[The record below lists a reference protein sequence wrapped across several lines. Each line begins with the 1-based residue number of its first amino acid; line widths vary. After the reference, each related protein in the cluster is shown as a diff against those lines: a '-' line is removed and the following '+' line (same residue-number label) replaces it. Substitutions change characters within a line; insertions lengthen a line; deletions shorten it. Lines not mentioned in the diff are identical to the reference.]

1 MQEAEARHAQAN
13 AIFDCA
19 AVRLGAARSVRLWT
33 VSDRL
38 GSTLT
43 VVTNLT
49 GGYADDGKAVR
60 LVAGV
65 QLHVSSG
72 ARSSRL
78 LMRGNSERM
87 SRR

>member
-1 MQEAEARHAQAN
+1 M
-13 AIFDCA
+13 
-19 AVRLGAARSVRLWT
+19 
-33 VSDRL
+33 
-38 GSTLT
+38 T

-49 GGYADDGKAVR
+49 GGYDDDGEAVR

-65 QLHVSSG
+65 PLHGSSG

-78 LMRGNSERM
+78 LMRGSRERM